1 MPVLEKYGVTLPLE
15 CPLHNARDV
24 FARQEEAKV
33 HVPPQWTCGFCGK
46 AFYHEAHLDRHL
58 DNRHEEHLN
67 NVGFKETMISFFF
80 FISIFLFL
88 VLFRIFSLFFVFY
101 GSFFIHL
108 LFLFTLTMTRFTL
121 CITIFLAI
129 NPRTLRC

>member
-67 NVGFKETMISFFF
+67 NVGFKETMFSSLHFLFFLLLLLSAVSSSLSSFIHSSSSAIFFF
-80 FISIFLFL
+80 F
-88 VLFRIFSLFFVFY
+88 
-101 GSFFIHL
+101 L
-108 LFLFTLTMTRFTL
+108 LL
-121 CITIFLAI
+121 
-129 NPRTLRC
+129 P

>member
-1 MPVLEKYGVTLPLE
+1 MLEKYGVTLPLE

-67 NVGFKETMISFFF
+67 NVGFLETKIFFF
-80 FISIFLFL
+80 FIIFLFSCSL
-88 VLFRIFSLFFVFY
+88 SYFFHFSSSSTAPSSFFVFLC
-101 GSFFIHL
+101 L
-108 LFLFTLTMTRFTL
+108 LL
-121 CITIFLAI
+121 
-129 NPRTLRC
+129 P

>member
-1 MPVLEKYGVTLPLE
+1 MLEKYGVTLPLE

-80 FISIFLFL
+80 FISIFLFSCSL
-88 VLFRIFSLFFVFY
+88 SYFFHFSSSSTAPSSFIFFFC
-101 GSFFIHL
+101 L
-108 LFLFTLTMTRFTL
+108 LL
-121 CITIFLAI
+121 
-129 NPRTLRC
+129 P

>member
-1 MPVLEKYGVTLPLE
+1 MLEKYGVTLPLE

-67 NVGFKETMISFFF
+67 NVGFKETMISFLFF
-80 FISIFLFL
+80 FISILLFSCSL
-88 VLFRIFSLFFVFY
+88 SYFFHFSSSSTAPSLFI
-101 GSFFIHL
+101 FFFCL
-108 LFLFTLTMTRFTL
+108 LL
-121 CITIFLAI
+121 
-129 NPRTLRC
+129 P